1 MFRDRFRPCTAVF
14 RALKTRYVS
23 DALMTESD
31 TKSESV
37 QTSAL
42 IIEGTIHGTSSK
54 IMEMTGIGLW

>member
-1 MFRDRFRPCTAVF
+1 
-14 RALKTRYVS
+14 
-23 DALMTESD
+23 MTESD
-31 TKSESV
+31 SKSESV